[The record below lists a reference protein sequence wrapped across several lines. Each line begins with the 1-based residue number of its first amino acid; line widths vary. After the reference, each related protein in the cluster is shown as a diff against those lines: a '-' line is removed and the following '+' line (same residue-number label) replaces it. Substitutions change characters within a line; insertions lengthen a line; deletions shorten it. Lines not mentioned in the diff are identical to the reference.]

1 MVIVKLLQQQGE
13 RITNMNKSGFS
24 IVEIIIVTVIVFI
37 SSVGLYVTVTQVLA
51 HSEQISKYDSAKNVY
66 NLNTIK
72 VFLYKNYDVNKLC
85 NYVYDEEKGE
95 YKTFPILNITSGK
108 EIYNLDIDAEKL
120 KMFKSI
126 TNDMN
131 IKTLIF
137 AEYSNIL
144 SGTDSTTTK
153 IKSDAGLYKYINYIL
168 DKNPKNS
175 DDKLLYLLIAEFNDN
190 TYASINMYKVRR

>member
-1 MVIVKLLQQQGE
+1 
-13 RITNMNKSGFS
+13 MNKSGFS

>member
-1 MVIVKLLQQQGE
+1 
-13 RITNMNKSGFS
+13 MNKSGFS

-190 TYASINMYKVRR
+190 TYASINMYKVRRWLLWKIRDLVL

>member
-1 MVIVKLLQQQGE
+1 MKLLQQQGE